1 MINSKMPAQHQIH
14 SHRRSGGIA
23 IAINSFRRESQKG
36 YGFATWW
43 FLTRCYLRFAQ
54 GRIFQ
59 PPEATETDAQRS
71 LTVVVPAVEKDAPVL
86 AHCLR
91 SIREMIRHELVEI
104 WVVAPESATLRNIAI
119 AEDCKFVPEDEI
131 LPRPAAELKC
141 RGWVLQQF
149 IKLNAAAL
157 VSTPDYLVV
166 DSDTVFL
173 RPQSFFRRGRAVLRY
188 SDQYE
193 LLYNRSLELVFG
205 HPRRFPVS
213 FVTHHMLFNVS
224 LVNELLHLIEKRFG
238 YPWWEAILHEVDQGH
253 PISFSEYELYGHL
266 AVSRPKW
273 RKDFA
278 LEYWHGLDRSTE
290 DLADLETIRRAVN
303 GRSNS
308 VSFHWH
314 TQ

>member
-1 MINSKMPAQHQIH
+1 MSAQRHIANN
-14 SHRRSGGIA
+14 RRSGGLAVA
-23 IAINSFRRESQKG
+23 IDSYCRECQKG
-36 YGFATWW
+36 YGYATWW
-43 FLTRCYLRFAQ
+43 FLTRCYLRFVK
-54 GRIFQ
+54 GRVL
-59 PPEATETDAQRS
+59 PPPAPTESDALRR
-71 LTVVVPAVEKDAPVL
+71 LTVVVPAAEKDAPVL
-86 AHCLR
+86 THCLC

-104 WVVAPESATLRNIAI
+104 WVVAPESATLRNIAV

-131 LPRPAAELKC
+131 LPRSAAELKC

-149 IKLNAAAL
+149 IKLNASAL

-173 RPQSFFRRGRAVLRY
+173 RSQSFFRGGRSVLRY

-213 FVTHHMLFNVS
+213 FVTHHMLFNVA
-224 LVNELLHLIEKRFG
+224 LVKELLHLIEKRFDR
-238 YPWWEAILHEVDQGH
+238 PWWEAILHRVDQGH

-266 AVSRPKW
+266 VVSRSKW
-273 RKDFA
+273 RKDFT
-278 LEYWHGLDRSTE
+278 LEYWHGLDRSTG
-290 DLADLETIRRAVN
+290 DLTDQEAIRQAAN

>member
-1 MINSKMPAQHQIH
+1 MSFCLECENMGNRLK
-14 SHRRSGGIA
+14 
-23 IAINSFRRESQKG
+23 IAINSCRRESANG
-36 YGFATWW
+36 SLYALGW
-43 FLTRCYLRFAQ
+43 FLRRFHLRFLRRRFS
-54 GRIFQ
+54 GLIC
-59 PPEATETDAQRS
+59 ATSADLNHP

-91 SIREMIRHELVEI
+91 SIREMIRHHLVEV
-104 WVVAPESATLRNIAI
+104 WVVAPESASIRKIAA
-119 AEDCKFVPEDEI
+119 AENCKFVHEDAI

-149 IKLNAAAL
+149 IKLNASSF

-166 DSDTVFL
+166 DADTVFL
-173 RPQSFFRRGRAVLRY
+173 RPQSFFRGEKAVLRY

-213 FVTHHMLFNVS
+213 FVTHHMLFNAA
-224 LVNELLHLIEKRFG
+224 LVKELLQLIEKRFG
-238 YPWWEAILHEVDQGH
+238 RPWWEAILQEVDKGH
-253 PISFSEYELYGHL
+253 PISFSEYELYGHFVL
-266 AVSRPKW
+266 SQPRWKK
-273 RKDFA
+273 RFR
-278 LEYWHGLDRSTE
+278 LEYWDGLDRSTE
-290 DLADLETIRRAVN
+290 DLAELDAVRRTAAGN
-303 GRSNS
+303 LNT